1 MWGNIL
7 ASKTKG
13 RSGEQKCQVAPLP
26 RLCSCGRESLGGAL
40 AGPCWEPFTM
50 GQHAHSAEID
60 ASCLHRVSF
69 PDGPAG
75 LSGTITASDNL
86 LLD

>member
-1 MWGNIL
+1 
-7 ASKTKG
+7 
-13 RSGEQKCQVAPLP
+13 
-26 RLCSCGRESLGGAL
+26 
-40 AGPCWEPFTM
+40 M